1 MLISMNLADKITLSR
16 IILAPF
22 FFFFIKAEFIP
33 RQPAIIVLWI
43 LFAWMEISDLID
55 GKIARSS
62 NHVDS
67 FGKLFDPF
75 ADVISR
81 VTYFLAFASIGI
93 MPLWVLLIVMYREFG
108 ILFLR
113 ALLALKG
120 TAMGARP
127 GGKLKAGSYMVAGL
141 LSLGLYTV
149 QLYASNMNGVA
160 FGSFSNHSSEMAG
173 LASVLQTLTYI
184 SYVVVAIATV
194 LSFVDYLVQFKKLY
208 K

>member
-1 MLISMNLADKITLSR
+1 
-16 IILAPF
+16 
-22 FFFFIKAEFIP
+22 
-33 RQPAIIVLWI
+33 
-43 LFAWMEISDLID
+43 
-55 GKIARSS
+55 
-62 NHVDS
+62 
-67 FGKLFDPF
+67 
-75 ADVISR
+75 
-81 VTYFLAFASIGI
+81 